1 MKIDFLIIDPQQ
13 SFADPA
19 GSLFVPGADADMDRL
34 ASLIDDVTPKINRI
48 HVTLDQHHAI
58 DISHPSWYA
67 SEHGDPAKA
76 ITVMTYDPAK
86 DVFSGF
92 CPIDGSTVEYR
103 TRRRGFHDH
112 TKQYIEALAASGR
125 YPHTIW
131 PEHCLIGDEGGT
143 VHPAVL
149 AAVQAWAR
157 SKVSTV
163 NFVAKG
169 SNPFTEHFSAVKAE
183 VPQPND
189 PSTDIN
195 TAFVQSV
202 DDADLTFFA
211 GEALSHCMANTGRDS
226 VAVAPSLAKKLVLLT
241 DATSN
246 VPGFEQYGTDFI
258 TDLTALGMRTMTCA
272 DARALINT

>member
-13 SFADPA
+13 SFADPN
-19 GSLFVPGADADMDRL
+19 GSLFVPGGDKDMERL
-34 ASLIDDVTPKINRI
+34 ASLIDDVTPKVNRI

-58 DISHPSWYA
+58 DISHPHWYA
-67 SEHGDPAKA
+67 SEHGDPAKP
-76 ITVMTYDPAK
+76 ITVMSYDAAK
-86 DVFSGF
+86 DVFVGF
-92 CPIDGSTVEYR
+92 CPIDNSTVEYR

-112 TKQYIEALAASGR
+112 TKAYIETLAATGR
-125 YPHTIW
+125 YGHTIW
-131 PEHCLIGDEGGT
+131 PEHCLIGTDGGNM
-143 VHPAVL
+143 HPAVRD
-149 AAVQAWAR
+149 AVMAWAR

-183 VPQPND
+183 VPQAND

-195 TAFVQSV
+195 TGFVQGV
-202 DDADLTFFA
+202 DEADLTFFG
-211 GEALSHCMANTGRDS
+211 GEALSHCMANTGRDA
-226 VAVAPSLAKKLVLLT
+226 VDVAPSLAKKLVLLT

-258 TDLTALGMRTMTCA
+258 TDLTKLGMRTMTCS
-272 DARALINT
+272 DARALINA